1 MKEHV
6 IEVSIDEKG
15 NIVAETKGMAGKIC
29 AQELDAVLD
38 GIPGERVVENTADFY
53 KEVKPKQTITRG

>member
-6 IEVSIDEKG
+6 IEVTIDEKG
-15 NIVAETKGMAGKIC
+15 NIVAETKGMVGKIC

-38 GIPGERVVENTADFY
+38 GIPGERDVKNTADY
-53 KEVKPKQTITRG
+53 DNVVKPKQTITRG